1 MRKYNW
7 KKIVVSALW
16 VIAGIGAIVL
26 LGAAI
31 QKKNQK
37 VCTAIR
43 IEISGAERHMFI
55 DEKDVMDILRSTGR
69 VEGNAVSALN
79 LRSMEQIVE
88 RNAWVKNAEMFL
100 DNNQVLQ
107 VSIEERQP
115 VARVFTLDGS
125 SFYLDSGSLR
135 LPLSDKLSA
144 RVPSFTGFP
153 TDKKILSKPDSLL
166 LNDVVKLGKH
176 ILADSF
182 WMAQVAQIDI
192 TPQSGFEIVPVV
204 GDHIVVLGDA
214 NDLDKKFNHLYTFYK
229 QAWLQNG
236 INTYEILDVQYSNQV
251 VAVKKGT
258 GKARIDSARAQMLMQ
273 NLMAQPQPGM
283 MDSNEAAAPAK
294 PVVVKTTKDSVA
306 KVKPP
311 IVAKAIVKVPAKTNS
326 VVSGNN
332 KAVKKPL
339 TIEKK
344 QATKKTGAKDNRKQ
358 VNRKQVNKKQE
369 SRKPVAQ
376 QPKAILKKTK

>member
-7 KKIVVSALW
+7 KKIAVSALW

-26 LGAAI
+26 LGAAV

-37 VCTAIR
+37 PCTAIK

-55 DEKDVMDILRSTGR
+55 DEKDVMEILHTLGK
-69 VEGNAVSALN
+69 VEGGQVSALN

-107 VSIEERQP
+107 VNIEERQP
-115 VARVFTLDGS
+115 VARVFTLDGG
-125 SFYLDSGSLR
+125 SFYLDSGALR

-153 TDKKILSKPDSLL
+153 TDKKILSKPDSQL
-166 LNDVVKLGKH
+166 LNNVVTLGKY
-176 ILADSF
+176 IMADSF
-182 WMAQVAQIDI
+182 WMAQVSQIDI
-192 TPQSGFEIVPVV
+192 TPQSVFEMVPVI
-204 GDHIVVLGDA
+204 GDHIVVLGDTS
-214 NDLDKKFNHLYTFYK
+214 DLDKKFRHLYAFYK

-236 INTYEILDVQYSNQV
+236 INTYEKLDVQYSNQV

-258 GKARIDSARAQMLMQ
+258 GRAQVDSARAQLLMQ
-273 NLMAQPQPGM
+273 NMLAQAGI
-283 MDSNEAAAPAK
+283 MDSSLSPPPAK
-294 PVVVKTTKDSVA
+294 PIVVKRPKDSVVTPKPATVA
-306 KVKPP
+306 KV
-311 IVAKAIVKVPAKTNS
+311 VAKVPVKTNS
-326 VVSGNN
+326 VAGANN
-332 KAVKKPL
+332 KAAKKPL

-344 QATKKTGAKDNRKQ
+344 QTGKKT
-358 VNRKQVNKKQE
+358 VVKKQANRTGGKRGQE
-369 SRKPVAQ
+369 AKK
-376 QPKAILKKTK
+376 PKAILKKMK

>member
-7 KKIVVSALW
+7 KKIAMSTLW
-16 VIAGIGAIVL
+16 VITGVGAIVL
-26 LGAAI
+26 LCAAV

-37 VCTAIR
+37 VCSAIK

-55 DEKDVMDILRSTGR
+55 DEKDVLEILRSTGK
-69 VEGNAVSALN
+69 VEGNSIAALN
-79 LRSMEQIVE
+79 LRSMEQVVE

-125 SFYLDSGSLR
+125 SFYLDSGALR

-153 TDKKILSKPDSLL
+153 SDKKNLSRPDSQLL
-166 LNDVVKLGKH
+166 HNVVALGTY

-182 WMAQVAQIDI
+182 WMAQVAQVDI
-192 TPQSGFEIVPVV
+192 TPQSTFEMVPVV

-214 NDLDKKFNHLYTFYK
+214 NDIDRKFKHLYTFYK

-236 INTYEILDVQYSNQV
+236 INTYEKLDVQYSNQV
-251 VAVKKGT
+251 VAVRKGT
-258 GKARIDSARAQMLMQ
+258 GRAQVDSARAQMLMQ
-273 NLMAQPQPGM
+273 NLMAQSQPAT
-283 MDSNEAAAPAK
+283 DSNLVAPVPKPTVSK
-294 PVVVKTTKDSVA
+294 PVKDSV
-306 KVKPP
+306 V
-311 IVAKAIVKVPAKTNS
+311 VAKQKTIATAPVKIPVKTNS
-326 VVSGNN
+326 VTPSNN
-332 KAVKKPL
+332 KAVKKTL
-339 TIEKK
+339 TKEKK
-344 QATKKTGAKDNRKQ
+344 KAPPKGKTQVSKKQG
-358 VNRKQVNKKQE
+358 NKKAA
-369 SRKPVAQ
+369 KP
-376 QPKAILKKTK
+376 QPKAVLQKR

>member
-7 KKIVVSALW
+7 KKIAVSALW

-37 VCTAIR
+37 PCTAIK

-55 DEKDVMDILRSTGR
+55 DEKDVMEILHTLGK
-69 VEGNAVSALN
+69 VEGSQISALN

-88 RNAWVKNAEMFL
+88 RNAWVKNAEMFV

-125 SFYLDSGSLR
+125 SFYLDSGALR

-144 RVPSFTGFP
+144 RVPSFTSFP
-153 TDKKILSKPDSLL
+153 TDKKTLSKPDSQLL
-166 LNDVVKLGKH
+166 HNVVALGKY

-192 TPQSGFEIVPVV
+192 TPQSGFEMVPVV

-214 NDLDKKFNHLYTFYK
+214 SDLDKKFRHLYAFYK

-236 INTYEILDVQYSNQV
+236 INTYEKLDVQYSNQV

-258 GKARIDSARAQMLMQ
+258 GKAQIDSARAQLLMQ
-273 NLMAQPQPGM
+273 NMLAQAGI
-283 MDSNEAAAPAK
+283 MDSSLAPAIK
-294 PVVVKTTKDSVA
+294 PIVVKPAKDSTAVPRPA
-306 KVKPP
+306 A
-311 IVAKAIVKVPAKTNS
+311 VAKAVVKVPAKTNS
-326 VVSGNN
+326 VTGANN
-332 KAVKKPL
+332 KAAKKPL

-344 QATKKTGAKDNRKQ
+344 QTGKKTTVKKQGNKKQ
-358 VNRKQVNKKQE
+358 VNRKPEAKK
-369 SRKPVAQ
+369 
-376 QPKAILKKTK
+376 PKAILKKAK